1 MYKFGYDPKILKIL
15 YEMNKETGLIVRTPI
30 GNTEHIQVKE
40 VVTRDT
46 IFGTIMCCT
55 ETSNVNSIGEE
66 VKYKY
71 GKINIGMLV
80 FI

>member
-15 YEMNKETGLIVRTPI
+15 YEMSKETGLIVRTPI

-80 FI
+80 FM

>member
-46 IFGTIMCCT
+46 IFGTITCCT

-66 VKYKY
+66 VEYKY

-80 FI
+80 FV